1 MLDHEYIFD
10 NFVLSRPQAFG
21 IPVVLMYMCQSILSI
36 LVCVLSQLYC
46 YDLMC
51 LYICL
56 QSTSLQF
63 IMYLTLMLCLYNI
76 SLCFYRVWVS
86 YDIIMF
92 VCLYNTFPYQCVSDI
107 CCYESWVGVYVYPGP
122 ILFHL
127 IQYIICVAGYF
138 VTCFMVVLI
147 VSLSFMIYF
156 IVYNK

>member
-10 NFVLSRPQAFG
+10 HFVLSRPQAFG
-21 IPVVLMYMCQSILSI
+21 IPVVLMCMCQSILSI

-92 VCLYNTFPYQCVSDI
+92 VCLYNTSPYQCVCRIFVVMS
-107 CCYESWVGVYVYPGP
+107 PG
-122 ILFHL
+122 L
-127 IQYIICVAGYF
+127 G
-138 VTCFMVVLI
+138 FMFI
-147 VSLSFMIYF
+147 PGSFYF
-156 IVYNK
+156 ILSSTSYVQMVIL